1 MSFSMSHMSDKGL
14 ESLTDSCIRFYVFAF
29 STAEN
34 RLCRTLVRRRDDFRR
49 FCIFFISPRFGKAKK
64 AQTEKALGE
73 AKIVRTEKAKTS

>member
-1 MSFSMSHMSDKGL
+1 MKSYRISPRELLS
-14 ESLTDSCIRFYVFAF
+14 AF

-49 FCIFFISPRFGKAKK
+49 FCIFFISPRGGSAEK

-73 AKIVRTEKAKTS
+73 AKKAQTEKADKSEFWAFIRHKYKES